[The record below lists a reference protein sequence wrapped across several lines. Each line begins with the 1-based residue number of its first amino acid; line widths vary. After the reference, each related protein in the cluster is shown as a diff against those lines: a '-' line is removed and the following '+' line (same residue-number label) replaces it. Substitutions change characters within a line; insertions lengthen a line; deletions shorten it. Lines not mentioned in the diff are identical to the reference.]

1 MRLYKKM
8 NILFRVDS
16 SATIGTGHIMRCLAL
31 AKEFEKNSVIFAT
44 QDLQGNINYKI
55 KEAGYEIK
63 LLKNNSLGELHK
75 LIKQLS
81 INLIIIDSYNISYKF
96 EQRLK
101 KRNPQRVL
109 MVLDDLYKQHH
120 CDILLNHNI
129 YAKKS
134 RYKGLVPKNCDI
146 KCGARYTLL
155 REEFKKAKNLV
166 VDRSQTSIFVA
177 MGGNDHSNLTQ
188 KILQSIQE
196 LKKNILINVVTTKA
210 NQHLVSLKEY
220 CEDKENIK
228 LHIDSKEIAFLI
240 KQSSLA
246 IITPSVIANEVYY
259 LDVDMI
265 AIQTAKNQ
273 KLMYRFLKQNGYF
286 VMKKFDKKILQEGI
300 EKFLGVA
307 NGNYKV

>member
-16 SATIGTGHIMRCLAL
+16 SAIIGTGHIMRCLAL

-146 KCGARYTLL
+146 KCGAKYTLL

>member
-1 MRLYKKM
+1 M

-188 KILQSIQE
+188 KILQSIEE

-220 CEDKENIK
+220 CEDKENIR

-286 VMKKFDKKILQEGI
+286 AMKKFDKKILQEGI

>member
-1 MRLYKKM
+1 M

-146 KCGARYTLL
+146 KCGAKYTLL

>member
-1 MRLYKKM
+1 M

-16 SATIGTGHIMRCLAL
+16 SAIIGTGHIMRCLAL

-146 KCGARYTLL
+146 KCGAKYTLL

-220 CEDKENIK
+220 CEDKENIR

-259 LDVDMI
+259 LGIDMI

-286 VMKKFDKKILQEGI
+286 AMKKFDKKILQEGI
-300 EKFLGVA
+300 ERFLGVA

>member
-1 MRLYKKM
+1 M

-16 SATIGTGHIMRCLAL
+16 SAIIGTGHIMRCLAL

-146 KCGARYTLL
+146 KCGAKYTLL

-286 VMKKFDKKILQEGI
+286 AMKKFDKKILQEGI
-300 EKFLGVA
+300 ERFLGVA

>member
-146 KCGARYTLL
+146 KCGAKYTLL

>member
-1 MRLYKKM
+1 M

-146 KCGARYTLL
+146 KCGAKYTLL

-286 VMKKFDKKILQEGI
+286 AMKKFDKKILQEGI

>member
-63 LLKNNSLGELHK
+63 LLKTNSFGELHK

-146 KCGARYTLL
+146 KCGAKYTLL

-210 NQHLVSLKEY
+210 NQRLVSLKEY
-220 CEDKENIK
+220 CEDKENIR

-286 VMKKFDKKILQEGI
+286 TMRKFDKKELKKGI
-300 EKFLGVA
+300 NKILGVT

>member
-1 MRLYKKM
+1 M

-16 SATIGTGHIMRCLAL
+16 SAIIGTGHIMRCLAL

-146 KCGARYTLL
+146 KCGAKYTLL